1 MSLFSNLSSDTR
13 LEIVSNQKRLV
24 LERMYIYLIR
34 MGINP
39 ELFDKD
45 SYTPQDEGDL
55 NEGEIYSQ
63 NELISSIDEYNLLS
77 AIEQHLESA
86 TPNS

>member
-45 SYTPQDEGDL
+45 SYTPQDESDL

-77 AIEQHLESA
+77 AIEQDLESA